1 MLRGAR
7 YATAPAVMRLAWI
20 ERGSR
25 LRTADAHA
33 GFYVVLSFDDVTW
46 SAEWRPTNGRMKRL
60 YFRGTVEEA
69 CAACS
74 EHFLECQ
81 ASVLLG
87 MI

>member
-1 MLRGAR
+1 MPRGAR
-7 YATAPAVMRLAWI
+7 YRTPAATTRLAWI

-46 SAEWRPTNGRMKRL
+46 SAEWRPSNGRMKSL
-60 YFRGTVEEA
+60 YFRGTVEDA

-74 EHFLECQ
+74 RHLLECQ
-81 ASVLLG
+81 ASVMLCAV
-87 MI
+87 